1 VKQIGGDHY
10 EGLGVY
16 QPLNVM
22 ASWFS
27 LEEYHGFLKGNIL
40 KYLAR
45 KKDNELEDLEKAL
58 SYLQLL
64 VESKRSAC
72 HEDNALA
79 RGGSDGGDVGQA
91 DSTGHGA
98 GDPGMLLVCEQ
109 DVDSL
114 PRRFV
119 NRVRMLWRT

>member
-1 VKQIGGDHY
+1 MK
-10 EGLGVY
+10 
-16 QPLNVM
+16 
-22 ASWFS
+22 AWFTP
-27 LEEYHGFLKGNIL
+27 EEYRGFLKGNVV
-40 KYLAR
+40 KYMAR
-45 KKDNELEDLEKAL
+45 KKGPDDLQKAL

-64 VESKRSAC
+64 IEETQY
-72 HEDNALA
+72 EDHALA
-79 RGGSDGGDVGQA
+79 RGGSDGGDVGRV

-114 PRRFV
+114 PRRFI